1 MSNLAR
7 RIVTKIP
14 KRALFQMNVRKLF
27 SNLKFYLIHFKF
39 LSSFAKKGRT
49 QLKKMR
55 IFSDSLTRVDLYV
68 FEGEEFH
75 YRCLDDVSARQS
87 RKIEPLLPK
96 NIRSCGMTY
105 SLEEIFFRYF
115 VTAGLLRK
123 VQTLPHFKI
132 SMKKFYNFRQKKFMK
147 IR

>member
-1 MSNLAR
+1 MEYSEKAFIKSKEESSWFINP
-7 RIVTKIP
+7 VW
-14 KRALFQMNVRKLF
+14 KRSVLWLKWSKQEWALNGT
-27 SNLKFYLIHFKF
+27 
-39 LSSFAKKGRT
+39 GRT

-55 IFSDSLTRVDLYV
+55 IFLDSLMRVDLYV